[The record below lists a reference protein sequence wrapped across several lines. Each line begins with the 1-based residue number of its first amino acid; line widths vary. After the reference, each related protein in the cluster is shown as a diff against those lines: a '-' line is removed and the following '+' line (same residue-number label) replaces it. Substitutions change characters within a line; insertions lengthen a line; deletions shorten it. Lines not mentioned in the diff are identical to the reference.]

1 MSKSPVIFITKFYSP
16 KINTNAKGSNA
27 AHIKYIATRK
37 GVEINDSKE
46 EEIDI
51 IDKLKSPELHI
62 KYASERPGSHG
73 LFGEDGSIKDI
84 KRIMEEV
91 KNHDG
96 IVWRNILSLK
106 EDDAIRLGFINKEKW
121 ENLLK
126 KIMPDIAKTMGIQ
139 ESNLRW
145 VAAYHVK
152 EGHPHVHFVMWEKN
166 IQRTRGKINNI
177 ERKEIKRI
185 IIREIFAEERALL
198 YAQKTALRDAA
209 RDLIKDDMTKL
220 NKFIKEVNVT
230 YLDIKEFN
238 GELKNLPPHFNV
250 ETTIKVAEYI
260 NDIKAILPNRG
271 RIDFSYMPDNVK
283 AKVTEM
289 ADYILKQPHLFK
301 IVSDYLKITGSIAKY
316 YTNDEAKIKKSQE
329 TAYEDLRKRICQ
341 VILKSIVDIS
351 KEELKIREQK
361 YEKQNLEN
369 NKPFTI
375 SSVNLLNVI
384 FRETDRERSKV
395 EAKAEKL
402 KIRLARDSEKRKNTQ
417 SVWEID
423 MDRKE

>member
-16 KINTNAKGSNA
+16 KINRNAKGSNA
-27 AHIKYIATRK
+27 AHINYIATRK
-37 GVEINDSKE
+37 GVEINDYKE
-46 EEIDI
+46 EEKDI
-51 IDKLKSPELHI
+51 IDKLKSPEVHI

-84 KRIMEEV
+84 KDIIEEV

-96 IVWRNILSLK
+96 IVWRNIISLR
-106 EDDAIRLGFINKEKW
+106 EDDAIRLGFINKGKW

-126 KIMPDIAKTMGIQ
+126 KIIPDIAKTMGIQ

-177 ERKEIKRI
+177 ERREIKRI
-185 IIREIFAEERALL
+185 LIREIFAEERALL

-209 RDLIKDDMTKL
+209 RDVIKDDMTKL
-220 NKFIKEVNVT
+220 NKFIKEVNFA

-238 GELKNLPPHFNV
+238 GEFKNLPPHFNV
-250 ETTIKVAEYI
+250 ETIKKVAEYI
-260 NDIKAILPNRG
+260 DDIKAILPDKG
-271 RIDFSYMPDNVK
+271 RIAFSYMPDDVK
-283 AKVTEM
+283 VKVTEM

-301 IVSDYLKITGSIAKY
+301 IVDEYLKIDAFIAKF
-316 YTNDEAKIKKSQE
+316 YTNDEAKIKEATEK
-329 TAYEDLRKRICQ
+329 AYEDLRKRICQ
-341 VILKSIVDIS
+341 IILKSIVDIS
-351 KEELKIREQK
+351 KDENKFKEEKHEQ
-361 YEKQNLEN
+361 QNFSN
-369 NKPFTI
+369 NKSLAS
-375 SSVNLLNVI
+375 SSVRILNVA
-384 FRETDRERSKV
+384 FRETDRERAKA

-402 KIRLARDSEKRKNTQ
+402 KIRLAKESENRKNKQ
-417 SVWEID
+417 SIWEIE
-423 MDRKE
+423 MDRL